1 MYRLE
6 FTLKAEDDLAR
17 LDIAIARRVRRKLDQ
32 LCENCDTW
40 PHKALKGK
48 DSGKFRLRMQ
58 DYRIIYTFN
67 RQEKAVVVYR
77 IGHRSN
83 VY

>member
-1 MYRLE
+1 MYHLE
-6 FTLKAEDDLAR
+6 FIQKAEDTLAR
-17 LDIAIARRVRRKLDQ
+17 LDISIARRIRRKLEQ
-32 LCENCDTW
+32 LCEHCDTY

-48 DSGKFRLRMQ
+48 DRGKFSLRMQ
-58 DYRIIYTFN
+58 NYRIIYTFN
-67 RQEKAVVVYR
+67 RQKREVTVHR

>member
-6 FTLKAEDDLAR
+6 FTQKAENDLAR
-17 LDIAIARRVRRKLDQ
+17 LDISIARRVRRKLDQ
-32 LCENCDTW
+32 LCENCDTR
-40 PHKALKGK
+40 PHKALKGRDK
-48 DSGKFRLRMQ
+48 GKFSLRMQ
-58 DYRIIYTFN
+58 DYRIIYSLN
-67 RQEKAVVVYR
+67 RENRKVVVYR

>member
-6 FTLKAEDDLAR
+6 FTQKAEDALAR
-17 LDIAIARRVRRKLDQ
+17 LDISIARRVRRKLEQ

-40 PHKALKGK
+40 PHKALKGR
-48 DSGKFRLRMQ
+48 DRGKFRLRMQ
-58 DYRIIYTFN
+58 DYRMIYSFN
-67 RQEKAVVVYR
+67 REKRKVIVYR

>member
-6 FTLKAEDDLAR
+6 FTPKAEDALAR
-17 LDIAIARRVRRKLDQ
+17 LDISIARRVRRKLDQ

-40 PHKALKGK
+40 PHKALKGR
-48 DSGKFRLRMQ
+48 DRGKFSLRMQ

-67 RQEKAVVVYR
+67 QQKREVVVHR